1 MFYFITLFYA
11 IYTDA
16 LYVFVLLVLSAF
28 EQLRLCNLMMK
39 DQSGL
44 LRVCTAP
51 DSWQLMI
58 TANGFWQASSKMGW
72 WPGWHAS
79 FCGQIT
85 SREKKKTTKIFGNL
99 LLFFF
104 FFSWELSLK
113 DFLNFSS
120 WLEVRYWRMQVLFA
134 EEENGTLKI
143 RSDNGRHFWLAEAG
157 DARVICCS

>member
-1 MFYFITLFYA
+1 MFYLSTLFYA
-11 IYTDA
+11 ICTDA
-16 LYVFVLLVLSAF
+16 LYVSILLVLSAF

-39 DQSGL
+39 DQRGL

-51 DSWQLMI
+51 DSWQLVI
-58 TANGFWQASSKMGW
+58 TANGFWQASSKMGR

-99 LLFFF
+99 LLHFFF
-104 FFSWELSLK
+104 FLELSLK
-113 DFLNFSS
+113 DFLNFS
-120 WLEVRYWRMQVLFA
+120 WLQVRYWRMQVLFA
-134 EEENGTLKI
+134 EEGKGTLKI
-143 RSDNGRHFWLAEAG
+143 RSDNGRHFWLVEAW